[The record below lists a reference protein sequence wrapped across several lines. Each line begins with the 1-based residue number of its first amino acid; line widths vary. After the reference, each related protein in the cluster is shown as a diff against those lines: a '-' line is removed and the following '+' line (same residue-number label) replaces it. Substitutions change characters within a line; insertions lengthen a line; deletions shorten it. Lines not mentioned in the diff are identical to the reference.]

1 MIGMNWTKS
10 VGKIGGIIWVDW
22 AIRSQ
27 IAATWKKIDFH
38 CISSLW
44 IIRSFISN
52 QLKLIQS
59 WFNRNPLK
67 NPPDID
73 LKMTP
78 NWHETDM
85 KLTWNWLTWTWK
97 NWFQI
102 NSNWF
107 NQSWTPSIQQFQT
120 PSRGVGGGV
129 GGGATWSPFQ
139 RTPRSALSNL
149 LSSSQTPRT
158 AGNSRLHR
166 NDNVIVGKFVD
177 STIQSNNYKFNH
189 F

>member
-85 KLTWNWLTWTWK
+85 KLTYLNLEK
-97 NWFQI
+97 LISNQFKLIQSKL
-102 NSNWF
+102 NSFDSTVSNSF
-107 NQSWTPSIQQFQT
+107 ERRRRRRRRRSDVVAFSEDAALGAVQFAVVVANAAY
-120 PSRGVGGGV
+120 R
-129 GGGATWSPFQ
+129 
-139 RTPRSALSNL
+139 
-149 LSSSQTPRT
+149 
-158 AGNSRLHR
+158 
-166 NDNVIVGKFVD
+166 GKFQA
-177 STIQSNNYKFNH
+177 SPQR
-189 F
+189 